1 MYCNYA
7 KDKFNNELT
16 FIIPSW
22 TNLPE
27 QDYGNREHPKV
38 FNKGYANGVETAFVD
53 SLRIAENYYFNLL
66 NEGWKPQQ
74 ARAVLPNALKTELV
88 MTGFISDWIHF
99 FDLRAIGTTGAPHPD
114 AKALAEPLMV
124 EIMKRRR
131 L

>member
-1 MYCNYA
+1 MYCNYS

-22 TNLPE
+22 IDSEEKTI
-27 QDYGNREHPKV
+27 DTS
-38 FNKGYANGVETAFVD
+38 NGFGVAQNEEIFAFLGK
-53 SLRIAENYYFNLL
+53 SERQYFYLL
-66 NEGWKPQQ
+66 SQGWTPQQ
-74 ARAVLPNALKTELV
+74 ARQVLPNALKTELV
-88 MTGFISDWIHF
+88 MTGLISDWIHF